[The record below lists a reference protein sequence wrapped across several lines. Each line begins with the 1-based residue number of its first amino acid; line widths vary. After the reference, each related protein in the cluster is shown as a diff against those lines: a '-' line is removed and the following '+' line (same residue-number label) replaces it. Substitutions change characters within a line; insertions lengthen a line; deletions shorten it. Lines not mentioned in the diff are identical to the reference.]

1 MLKTEFIFVPKVD
14 CKIFH
19 KIKETSVL
27 LKGVQ
32 IKTLVLNVCFAHISA
47 STSEKFFVHAFTP
60 THSNSGRKGGRE
72 IIWYVFG
79 TIA

>member
-14 CKIFH
+14 CKIFY

-47 STSEKFFVHAFTP
+47 SIHRIFKILVSIPH
-60 THSNSGRKGGRE
+60 NLG
-72 IIWYVFG
+72 Y
-79 TIA
+79 TIFKNFKNFKDPMYRG